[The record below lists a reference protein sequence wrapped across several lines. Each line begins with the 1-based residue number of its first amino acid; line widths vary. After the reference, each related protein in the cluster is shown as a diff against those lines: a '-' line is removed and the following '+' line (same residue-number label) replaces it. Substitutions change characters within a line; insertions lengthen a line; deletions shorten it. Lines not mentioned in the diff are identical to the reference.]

1 MKRQLTTFAVLA
13 LALTPPTFAQSRNFA
28 KEEVLRM
35 TSKEVQ
41 VIQREYQLSLR
52 TAVEFLEKNPREVPN
67 VMSPKLFSVA
77 AKLIKEGNF
86 EKLSEMDI
94 NRQVKDRRG
103 QLLRLQGEITGLS
116 EFGRT
121 LLESENDH
129 NIKSQ
134 YEIAYNLILPEQRK
148 RFKDPKVVLNLTK
161 DEAKKELN
169 LLISLIGKLTLIPF
183 KPTSPGWK
191 WDCDDEIGQQRLG
204 AGDSAN
210 RCAESN
216 HDPDGLFTNSSTAD
230 FPLKY
235 YHTCIKSQ
243 GSRGTCVGFAITAAV
258 ESLLMLKEDKA
269 YNLAEQYTYL
279 YGEVYSDHGGR
290 YTYGLNTGSALSK
303 MDSKNVKFQYES
315 FWEYNP
321 SSSIGSKSGDIY
333 PMSCNGYSGEMCTNF
348 AFQSQESISGI
359 WPFQNFNYT
368 VPYRG
373 TAKNIQI
380 VDTGNIFFSWNK
392 AASLDLAISL
402 LKSKVPLVLSFNVR
416 DNFMNAGTDGY
427 VYYQSNQDNVGGH
440 ASVLLGFIPNSK
452 LPAGVAPAS
461 EKGFFIVKNS
471 WGTWNGDCGY
481 YYVDYKYLRNFAKGI
496 FTAQIN

>member
-1 MKRQLTTFAVLA
+1 MKRQLTQIA
-13 LALTPPTFAQSRNFA
+13 LLSLIVANPVFAQSRSFA
-28 KEEVLRM
+28 QDEVLRM

-41 VIQREYQLSLR
+41 TIERDYRLTLT
-52 TAVEFLEKNPREVPN
+52 TAVSYLEKNPREIPN
-67 VMSPKLFSVA
+67 VINPKLFNVA

-86 EKLSEMDI
+86 DKLQEMDLG
-94 NRQVKDRRG
+94 RQVKDSRG
-103 QLLRLQGEITGLS
+103 QVLRLQGEITGLS

-121 LLESENDH
+121 LLESENDY

-134 YEIAYNLILPEQRK
+134 YEIAYNIILPAQRT
-148 RFKDPKVVLNLTK
+148 RFKTPEEIKKLSK

-169 LLISLIGKLTLIPF
+169 FLIGLIGKLTLIPF

-191 WDCDDEIGQQRLG
+191 WDCDDEIGQQRVG

-210 RCAESN
+210 RCAEVD
-216 HDPDGLFTNSSTAD
+216 HDPDGLFANSNTAD

-243 GSRGTCVGFAITAAV
+243 GSRGSCVSFAINAAV

-269 YNLAEQYTYL
+269 YNLAEQYTYF
-279 YGEVYSDHGGR
+279 YGEIYSDHGGR

-303 MDSKNVKFQYES
+303 MDSKNIKFQYES

-321 SSSIGSKSGDIY
+321 SSSIGNKSGDIY
-333 PMSCNGYSGEMCTNF
+333 PMSCTGYNGEMCTNF
-348 AFQSQESISGI
+348 AFQSQESITGV
-359 WPFQNFNYT
+359 WPFRNYNYT

-416 DNFMNAGTDGY
+416 DNFMSTGSDGY
-427 VYYQSNQDNVGGH
+427 VYYQSGQDNVGGH

-452 LPAGVAPAS
+452 LPAGVTPAT

-481 YYVDYKYLRNFAKGI
+481 YYVDYKYLRNYAKGI
-496 FTAQIN
+496 FTSVIN